1 MINLPITCADGFNIS
16 IQESQGHY
24 SSYNK
29 KTNKFTS
36 VELGFPSETDELII
50 KYADDP
56 DEPTETVYP
65 YVPVEVVSKLIK
77 KHGGTIFGEIPA
89 GVVCDN
95 IKRTMKRINPS
106 KKNGYGFKERIKNAV
121 SIEEID
127 DILEKGLDPDI
138 SEWEGIQSHIGYYGN
153 DRGMKAPYKVIFKL
167 QALAERKK
175 KALTKK

>member
-16 IQESQGHY
+16 IQGSQGHY

-29 KTNKFTS
+29 ETNKFTS

-50 KYADDP
+50 KYAEDP

-65 YVPVEVVSKLIK
+65 YVPVDVVNKLIK

-95 IKRTMKRINPS
+95 IKN
-106 KKNGYGFKERIKNAV
+106 Y
-121 SIEEID
+121 
-127 DILEKGLDPDI
+127 
-138 SEWEGIQSHIGYYGN
+138 
-153 DRGMKAPYKVIFKL
+153 
-167 QALAERKK
+167 ERKTNK
-175 KALTKK
+175 